1 MKSSEFI
8 KKIKT
13 YAVIAFLLPLLTIN
27 SCLLLFK
34 LLGNIDLYPNLD
46 WNNKKVEVP
55 LYSEKFKSSSF
66 IDCPANSYTKYL
78 VTVDDKTIE
87 VGHVLSNGDIKYV
100 QENIEIINKLTKNNK
115 IKSEIFQQDES
126 INYRCVKNYKI
137 LYTVL
142 NNFSFLENVLIDIKS
157 ANPSVF
163 SSIKN
168 PYFYGEVS
176 ISRTARYFP
185 ATLIFKPFIILSAIF
200 LLLYWR
206 NNLGLFN
213 ELKNNNILNNFS
225 KNFYYFG
232 VLSCLFLILHA
243 AFLGL
248 DFDSKLF
255 SKLRRLIII
264 SFIFFELCAQILLT
278 KNLFN
283 YRDQLKEHTRLL
295 VIKVKVVFVVL
306 AIFSTLIIFALLAW
320 GDLNTNM
327 KHVFEWNYF
336 SALLVYYF
344 LSRILWRN

>member
-126 INYRCVKNYKI
+126 INYRCVKNNKI

-142 NNFSFLENVLIDIKS
+142 NTQQQEQQPLYTISHTPTPTPTS
-157 ANPSVF
+157 TPTPS
-163 SSIKN
+163 
-168 PYFYGEVS
+168 PT
-176 ISRTARYFP
+176 TAT
-185 ATLIFKPFIILSAIF
+185 A
-200 LLLYWR
+200 
-206 NNLGLFN
+206 
-213 ELKNNNILNNFS
+213 
-225 KNFYYFG
+225 
-232 VLSCLFLILHA
+232 
-243 AFLGL
+243 
-248 DFDSKLF
+248 
-255 SKLRRLIII
+255 
-264 SFIFFELCAQILLT
+264 
-278 KNLFN
+278 
-283 YRDQLKEHTRLL
+283 
-295 VIKVKVVFVVL
+295 
-306 AIFSTLIIFALLAW
+306 
-320 GDLNTNM
+320 
-327 KHVFEWNYF
+327 
-336 SALLVYYF
+336 
-344 LSRILWRN
+344 

>member
-1 MKSSEFI
+1 M
-8 KKIKT
+8 
-13 YAVIAFLLPLLTIN
+13 
-27 SCLLLFK
+27 
-34 LLGNIDLYPNLD
+34 
-46 WNNKKVEVP
+46 
-55 LYSEKFKSSSF
+55 
-66 IDCPANSYTKYL
+66 
-78 VTVDDKTIE
+78 
-87 VGHVLSNGDIKYV
+87 
-100 QENIEIINKLTKNNK
+100 
-115 IKSEIFQQDES
+115 
-126 INYRCVKNYKI
+126 
-137 LYTVL
+137 
-142 NNFSFLENVLIDIKS
+142 
-157 ANPSVF
+157 
-163 SSIKN
+163 
-168 PYFYGEVS
+168 
-176 ISRTARYFP
+176 
-185 ATLIFKPFIILSAIF
+185 
-200 LLLYWR
+200 LLYWR

-243 AFLGL
+243 AFLGI